1 MTAFQTEQE
10 AFWAGEFGDQYIG
23 RNPSAKEMGARL
35 ALFAKI
41 MARTT
46 GVKSAIEFGA
56 NIGNNLKVLR
66 QMFPGMDLTA
76 VEINDK
82 AVESMQAWGQAL
94 VHHSSI
100 LDFEPVLQYDLAFV
114 SGVLIHINPDML
126 PRVYDRLF
134 QASRRYLCCI
144 EYYNPSPVE
153 INYRGH
159 SGKLFKRDFAGE
171 ILDRFPG
178 LCLLD
183 YGFVYHRD
191 PNFPLDDLTWF
202 LIEKK

>member
-10 AFWAGEFGDQYIG
+10 AFWAGEFGDQYIN
-23 RNPSAKEMGARL
+23 RNPSEKEMGARM

-46 GVKSAIEFGA
+46 EVKSAIEFGA
-56 NIGNNLKVLR
+56 NIGNNLKVLH
-66 QMFPGMDLTA
+66 QMFPSLELAA

-82 AVESMQAWGQAL
+82 AVESLSEWGKAQ
-94 VHHSSI
+94 VYHRSI
-100 LDFEPVLQYDLAFV
+100 LEFEPVRQYDLSFL
-114 SGVLIHINPDML
+114 SGVLIHINPEML
-126 PRVYDRLF
+126 PQVYDRLF
-134 QASRRYLCCI
+134 QASSRYLCCI

-153 INYRGH
+153 ISYRGH

-171 ILDRFPG
+171 IMDHCPG
-178 LCLLD
+178 LRLLD

-191 PNFPLDDLTWF
+191 PTFPLDDLTWF
-202 LIEKK
+202 LMEKQ